1 MRLGPIDLY
10 KTLPATNCGDCGQ
23 PSCLAFATQV
33 VGYGHEVKECP
44 HLEEAT
50 LQEIEQALER
60 QREKGIYLKKEN
72 HKITRDY
79 LKEKIRNHDFEAI
92 SPGLEVGYSVDDGA
106 EALKIPYFGRVVT
119 MRHTGIVRDE
129 DEEFD
134 PWDEVLLYNYIFFSG
149 SKPLKEIWVGLE
161 SFPNSLPK
169 RTALEEGCHRRINQV
184 FAGAPRELEEAC
196 RKLGGIPVA
205 DGHSADLAYRFQPL
219 PRMPL
224 LLLFWDEDKEEGF
237 DSQTKILFDESALE
251 YLDLEGLTFVAEK
264 LVEKLILIEKEELN
278 V

>member
-1 MRLGPIDLY
+1 
-10 KTLPATNCGDCGQ
+10 
-23 PSCLAFATQV
+23 
-33 VGYGHEVKECP
+33 
-44 HLEEAT
+44 
-50 LQEIEQALER
+50 
-60 QREKGIYLKKEN
+60 
-72 HKITRDY
+72 
-79 LKEKIRNHDFEAI
+79 
-92 SPGLEVGYSVDDGA
+92 
-106 EALKIPYFGRVVT
+106 
-119 MRHTGIVRDE
+119 
-129 DEEFD
+129 
-134 PWDEVLLYNYIFFSG
+134 
-149 SKPLKEIWVGLE
+149 LKEIWVGLE

-219 PRMPL
+219 PKMPL

>member
-10 KTLPATNCGDCGQ
+10 KKLPATNCGDCGQ

-33 VGYGHEVKECP
+33 VGYGDDVKQCP
-44 HLEEAT
+44 HLGEAE
-50 LQEIEQALER
+50 LLEIEGALEK
-60 QREKGIYLKKEN
+60 QREKGVYVKKEN
-72 HKITRDY
+72 HKITREH
-79 LKEKIRNHDFEAI
+79 LKEKIGNHDFKAI
-92 SPGLEVGYSVDDGA
+92 APGLEVGYLVDDGV
-106 EALKIPYFGRVVT
+106 EALEIPYFGRAVT
-119 MRHTGIVRDE
+119 MRHTGIVSDK

-149 SKPLKEIWVGLE
+149 SRPLTANWVGLE

-169 RTALEEGCHRRINQV
+169 RVALEEGCHRRISQV
-184 FAGAPRELEEAC
+184 FGGVRTELEKAC
-196 RKLGGIPVA
+196 QRLGGTPVE
-205 DGHSADLAYRFQPL
+205 DGHNADLAYRFKPL

-237 DSQTKILFDESALE
+237 DSQTKVLFDESAME

-264 LVEKLILIEKEELN
+264 LAENLISIKKEEFN

>member
-33 VGYGHEVKECP
+33 VGYGHELKECP
-44 HLEEAT
+44 HLEQSTIREVA
-50 LQEIEQALER
+50 QALER
-60 QREKGIYLKKEN
+60 QREKGVYLKKEN

-79 LKEKIRNHDFEAI
+79 LKEKIRNHDFELI
-92 SPGLEVGYSVDDGA
+92 SPGLEVGYSVDDGV

-119 MRHTGIVRDE
+119 MKHSGIVISKE
-129 DEEFD
+129 EEFD

-149 SKPLKEIWVGLE
+149 SKPLKGIWVGLE

-169 RTALEEGCHRRINQV
+169 RAALEEGCHRRISQV
-184 FAGAPRELEEAC
+184 FAGVPSKLEEAC

-205 DGHSADLAYRFQPL
+205 DGHSSDLAYRFKPL
-219 PRMPL
+219 PKIPL
-224 LLLFWDEDKEEGF
+224 LLLFWDEDREEGF

-264 LVEKLILIEKEELN
+264 LAENLILIEKEELN

>member
-1 MRLGPIDLY
+1 MRLGPVDLY
-10 KTLPATNCGDCGQ
+10 KKLPATNCGDCGK

-33 VGYGHEVKECP
+33 VGYGYEVKECP
-44 HLEEAT
+44 HLEAAT
-50 LQEIEQALER
+50 RKEIEEALKR
-60 QREKGIYLKKEN
+60 QREKGVYVKKEN
-72 HKITRDY
+72 HKITREH

-92 SPGLEVGYSVDDGA
+92 YSGLEVGYAVNDGV

-119 MRHTGIVRDE
+119 MRHTGIVRDK

-149 SKPLKEIWVGLE
+149 SKPLKGNWVGLE
-161 SFPNSLPK
+161 SFPNSLSK
-169 RTALEEGCHRRINQV
+169 RVALEEGCHRRINQV
-184 FAGAPRELEEAC
+184 FAGAQRELDSAC
-196 RKLGGIPVA
+196 EKLGGSSVT
-205 DGHSADLAYRFQPL
+205 DGHNADLAYRFQPL
-219 PRMPL
+219 PKLPL

-237 DSQTKILFDESALE
+237 DSQTKVLFDESAME

-264 LVEKLILIEKEELN
+264 LAGNLILIEKEEFD

>member
-1 MRLGPIDLY
+1 
-10 KTLPATNCGDCGQ
+10 
-23 PSCLAFATQV
+23 V

-60 QREKGIYLKKEN
+60 QREKGVYLKKEN